1 MSVDSLHPE
10 YVKIAPKWDA
20 VRSIIAN
27 DAKHLIRVVDPNDV
41 RRSLQYREDAILT
54 NFTRLTKEGL
64 TGLVFRKDGK
74 QSLPDELAYMEYDA
88 TGYMLGLNQLSQ
100 KIIGEILETGRYGL
114 LVDVVNNVAQIK
126 SYVAESIINW
136 RYDEQHKLVL
146 VVLKESLNGVGEDG
160 FSWKQI
166 IQYRALMLQDGQ
178 YIQALYNEK
187 CELVNVI
194 TPTDYNGN
202 AFNVIPFVFAGAENN
217 DAYVDNIPLY
227 DLTMLNLGH
236 YKASADLMES
246 MFICGQPVPVVNT
259 GLMGEEAFREANP
272 NGLVIGSRRGVVLS
286 EGGDFKIV
294 QVGANTLPQM
304 VMVDIERQATAIG
317 ARLISPA
324 GGRETA
330 EAARIRY
337 GSQNSVLYT
346 ITKNISQAIEQ
357 CLWWASLFMMESPI
371 DSEYELNDQFYE
383 ESADPQ
389 MIAQQIM
396 LLDRGLMSG
405 NEIRDNLQRAG
416 VKLDQNYVQQE
427 VDPLD
432 GV

>member
-1 MSVDSLHPE
+1 
-10 YVKIAPKWDA
+10 
-20 VRSIIAN
+20 
-27 DAKHLIRVVDPNDV
+27 
-41 RRSLQYREDAILT
+41 
-54 NFTRLTKEGL
+54 
-64 TGLVFRKDGK
+64 
-74 QSLPDELAYMEYDA
+74 
-88 TGYMLGLNQLSQ
+88 MLGLNQLSQ

-114 LVDVVNNVAQIK
+114 LVDVVDGVAQIK
-126 SYVAESIINW
+126 SYISESIINW
-136 RYDEQHKLVL
+136 RYDDQHKLVL

-166 IQYRALMLQDGQ
+166 TQYRALMLKDGQ
-178 YIQALYNEK
+178 YIQALYNEN

-202 AFNVIPFVFAGAENN
+202 SFGQIPFVFVGAENN

-294 QVGANTLPQM
+294 QVGANTLPQQ
-304 VMVDIERQATAIG
+304 VMTDIERQATAIG

-346 ITKNISQAIEQ
+346 ITKNISQAVKQ
-357 CLWWASLFMMESPI
+357 CLWWASMYMMETPVYA
-371 DSEYELNDQFYE
+371 EYELNDQFYE

-389 MIAQQIM
+389 LIAQQIM

-405 NEIRDNLQRAG
+405 EEIRNNLQRAG
-416 VKLDQNYVQQE
+416 VKLDQNYIQQE

>member
-1 MSVDSLHPE
+1 MSVNSLHPE
-10 YVKIAPKWDA
+10 YVKIAPKWEV

-27 DAKHLIRVVDPNDV
+27 DAKHLIRAVDLSDTI
-41 RRSLQYREDAILT
+41 RSTQYREDAILT

-64 TGLVFRKDGK
+64 TGLVFRKDGRYAI
-74 QSLPDELAYMEYDA
+74 PAELEYMEDDA

-100 KIIGEILETGRYGL
+100 KIIGEVLETGRYGL
-114 LVDVVNNVAQIK
+114 LVDVVDNVAQIK
-126 SYVAESIINW
+126 PYVAESIINW
-136 RYDEQHKLVL
+136 RYNEQHKLVL
-146 VVLKESLNGVGEDG
+146 VVLKECLDGVGEDG

-166 IQYRALMLQDGQ
+166 VQYRALMLQDGQ
-178 YIQALYNEK
+178 YIQAIYDNTG
-187 CELVNVI
+187 ELVSVV
-194 TPTDYNGN
+194 TPTDYNGV
-202 AFNVIPFVFAGAENN
+202 AFDRIPFVFVGAENN

-259 GLMGEEAFREANP
+259 GLMGEEAFRDANP

-294 QVGANTLPQM
+294 QVGANTLPQQ
-304 VMVDIERQATAIG
+304 VMVDIERQAAAIG

-357 CLWWASLFMMESPI
+357 CIWYASMYMMESPVYV
-371 DSEYELNDQFYE
+371 EYQLNDQFYE

-389 MIAQQIM
+389 LIAQQIM

-405 NEIRDNLQRAG
+405 SEIRENLQRAG